1 MNSKSYISVLFA
13 VIGLFVFTATHA
25 HNQGN
30 SYRNQNSDFNQ
41 WYIEGSVGFNRP
53 YNYFSQGYHTA
64 TPDFFMG
71 ELGVRYMIN
80 ELFGM
85 KASIMYDRFTE
96 HDNSLGN
103 FATNQYG
110 LGVQGVANIGRILK
124 FEEWT
129 NTFNLL
135 AKFGM
140 GFGFLSY
147 ENISGNDWMGNSIG
161 GLTLQAK
168 VSPRVTL
175 SGNFSGMNI
184 FGQNFAF
191 DGHSVNHGNLPVIFR
206 GSIGVSLSLGRNS
219 ESLHADYHVRTPY
232 EETMYNNLDSRLTEV
247 ESKMQKVDSDHEEL
261 NKRVDDLSM
270 DVDNLHEEVSTIQ
283 VIDVNTIITELINDG
298 YFNIYFDFDS
308 DNFGKIAATT
318 VNALKTY
325 MNNNPEVT
333 LELAGYADE
342 RGPADYNQ
350 QLSQRRADVIA
361 KALVRLG
368 IDESRLNAV
377 GKGEDLSIDSTARE
391 VYQQARRVTISIK

>member
-1 MNSKSYISVLFA
+1 MNSKFHITVIFTILLLFA
-13 VIGLFVFTATHA
+13 FIETHA
-25 HNQGN
+25 QEN
-30 SYRNQNSDFNQ
+30 SFRNSDSGFNQ
-41 WYIEGSVGFNRP
+41 WYIEGNVGFNRP
-53 YNYFSQGYHTA
+53 YNYFTQGYHTA
-64 TPDFFMG
+64 TPDFFVG
-71 ELGVRYMIN
+71 EFGVRYMIN
-80 ELFGM
+80 EFFGI
-85 KASIMYDRFTE
+85 KASVLYDRFTE
-96 HDNSLGN
+96 HDNSLGT

-110 LGVQGVANIGRILK
+110 LGFQGVANIGRILK

-135 AKFGM
+135 ANFGM
-140 GFGFLSY
+140 GFGFLNY
-147 ENISGNDWMGNSIG
+147 ENIAGNDWMGNSIG

-191 DGHSVNHGNLPVIFR
+191 DGQSVNHGNLPVIFR
-206 GSIGVSLSLGRNS
+206 GSIGVSVSLGNNS
-219 ESLHADYHVRTPY
+219 RSLHADYYVRTPY
-232 EETMYNNLDSRLTEV
+232 EETMYDNLDSRLTEV
-247 ESKMQKVDSDHEEL
+247 ESKLETADSEHEEL

-270 DVDNLHEEVSTIQ
+270 DVDNLHDEVNTLR
-283 VIDVNTIITELINDG
+283 VIDVNTIIADLINDG

-308 DNFGKIAATT
+308 DSFGKIAATT
-318 VNALKTY
+318 INALKTY

-350 QLSQRRADVIA
+350 RLSQRRADVIA

-368 IDESRLNAV
+368 IDESRLIPV
-377 GKGEDLSIDSTARE
+377 GKGEDLSIDSSDRE
-391 VYQQARRVTISIK
+391 VYQQARRVTISIRL